1 MTALLVSLMWMA
13 VVSTYAV
20 QVARR
25 SREQIRKDAL
35 PTVSKRETFM
45 TPLDPREFSLFIEK
59 VTPELNDSYLRAW
72 KNKLIASENIENH
85 AKAQPYQEFIRQIEI
100 QDSAPRTDSGS
111 MDTVQD
117 AEDSNSGIRSSFPKT
132 QLWTKTVH

>member
-25 SREQIRKDAL
+25 SREQIRKEAL